1 MRLIKTQTLELVDAE
16 TVHWPPYA
24 ILSHRWG
31 AQEVTLQQLRW
42 RAANGQ
48 PHPDVYRMEGY
59 QKIQRFCSQAAHEG
73 IDYGWVDTCCI
84 DKTSSAELS
93 EAINSM
99 FAWYSKAQVC
109 YTYLNDVDLPHGK
122 ASTLDDAF
130 FEALSQSQWWQR
142 GWTLQELI
150 APSEVRFFSRDWTY
164 FGDKVTLGQAI
175 TIITG
180 IDQATL
186 EGQDIRRVSI
196 ARRMFWA
203 SQRTTTKP
211 EDLAYCLLGIF
222 AVNMPLLYGEGEQAF
237 VRLQEEIMKISDD
250 QTIFAWEDRCLDDDS
265 ALFESHGTVQ
275 RGPLARSPA
284 EFSNARD
291 IVPYRQQQSSHP
303 YTMTNYGLRM
313 TVPLHRLRNS
323 SGQTPV
329 YLAELTCH
337 YEGDFSGSLGIYI
350 RPLKSDQYAR
360 DHGRRVPVVVDSVS
374 HYPPVS
380 ATIFL
385 RKDTLLPSSEDFDRH
400 HGILARLHSPE
411 HGFEV
416 AYAFP
421 QDQWMKIKG
430 RAAIILNPGQYSA
443 IAFKRSDGT
452 QFTIIMS
459 HGASN
464 KLYES
469 YGYDTWEVGSS
480 RCKIFT
486 YDCDLGAFTDEGLKS
501 MEQKLKYEGARAERL
516 EPVIEGCTSKTFAE
530 LPIPSRQL
538 VVAEMKKETIMG
550 ERMLVVDINIYEE
563 NSGLHLL
570 HGVSSAPRIDPARL
584 QQAIP
589 QSTQGEMLP
598 QQFPS
603 ESLPQGQAQH
613 FAPSLMT
620 PAHTAPLHGFQVA
633 MPAGMGFL
641 LVPQATQFSVQQSSQ
656 ASTQDQAAVS
666 FAS

>member
-1 MRLIKTQTLELVDAE
+1 MRLIKTQSLELVDAE
-16 TVHWPPYA
+16 TLHWPPYA

-31 AQEVTLQQLRW
+31 AQEVTLQHLRLKTP
-42 RAANGQ
+42 NGQ
-48 PHPDVYRMEGY
+48 PPPSVYHMEGY
-59 QKIQRFCSQAAHEG
+59 QKIQRFCYEAAREG
-73 IDYGWVDTCCI
+73 IEYGWVDTCCI

-99 FAWYSKAQVC
+99 FQWYSKAQVC
-109 YTYLNDVDLPHGK
+109 YAYLNDVSLPHGNGS
-122 ASTLDDAF
+122 ALDDAF
-130 FEALSQSQWWQR
+130 FEALSNSQWWKR

-150 APSEVRFFSRDWTY
+150 APSLVRFFSRDWTY
-164 FGDKVTLGQAI
+164 FGDKVTLGPAI

-203 SQRTTTKP
+203 SQRITTKP

-237 VRLQEEIMKISDD
+237 IRLQEEIMKTSDD
-250 QTIFAWEDRCLDDDS
+250 QSIFAWEDQCLEGDS
-265 ALFESHGTVQ
+265 TLFESHGTLL

-291 IVPYRQQQSSHP
+291 IVPYRQQQVSHP

-313 TVPLHRLRNS
+313 NVPLHRLRNS

-337 YEGDFSGSLGIYI
+337 YEGDFSGSLGIYV

-360 DHGRRVPVVVDSVS
+360 DHGRRGPVVVDSVS
-374 HYPPVS
+374 HYPPISGTV
-380 ATIFL
+380 FL

-430 RAAIILNPGQYSA
+430 RAAIILDPGQYSA
-443 IAFKRSDGT
+443 VVFKRGDGI
-452 QFTIIMS
+452 QFTVIMS
-459 HGASN
+459 YGQSN

-480 RCKIFT
+480 RCKILV
-486 YDCDLGAFTDEGLKS
+486 YDSDLGAFSEEGLKS
-501 MEQKLKYEGARAERL
+501 MEQKLKYEGARAERFESL
-516 EPVIEGCTSKTFAE
+516 VENCKDKTFEE
-530 LPIPSRQL
+530 LPGRQL

-563 NSGLHLL
+563 NTGLHLL
-570 HGVSSAPRIDPARL
+570 QGISSAPKADPGRL
-584 QQAIP
+584 QQELP
-589 QSTQGEMLP
+589 QWTQGEVLP
-598 QQFPS
+598 QQ
-603 ESLPQGQAQH
+603 LPPANFMPFNTQKP
-613 FAPSLMT
+613 PSLLT
-620 PAHTAPLHGFQVA
+620 PPHTAQLQGFPVA

-641 LVPQATQFSVQQSSQ
+641 LVPQATQLSVQQNYQGSSQ
-656 ASTQDQAAVS
+656 EQIAVS
-666 FAS
+666 FNN